1 MLLSDSLV
9 IICQEGEISNTN
21 LLNNTACDKVK
32 TCIEVGVGIH
42 CVISIISVL
51 TLCSEQKVNNFGF
64 AKT

>member
-1 MLLSDSLV
+1 MLLSNSQV

-32 TCIEVGVGIH
+32 TCTEVGVGIH